1 MTQPSTQPY
10 TESSTLHST
19 QQELSI
25 SLVVPVFNRPV
36 EVEEL
41 LESLTKQSCG
51 DFEVVIVEDGS
62 SLPCDKVV
70 KNFKTRLEL
79 QYITK
84 ANSGPGLSRNVG
96 AQAAKGSYI
105 VFLDSDCVIPP
116 GYVEAVLHRLSTDF
130 VDAFGGPDKAD
141 AGFSPIQKA
150 INYSMTSFFT
160 TGGIRG
166 GGEKLDRFMPR
177 SFNMGISREVFET
190 TGGFSAMRFGEDID
204 LSLRILS
211 HGFKTALLPEAF
223 VYHKRRSNL
232 RQFFKQVYNSG
243 IARIVLHKKHPGSM
257 KLVHLLPA
265 AFVLGVLGILL
276 LSVCCSCWWLLLL
289 AFYKLAILVDASVK
303 NASLRIGVLAV
314 AASFVQLGGY
324 GLGFLAA
331 CWNILI
337 VKKEGY
343 VAFID
348 SFYR

>member
-1 MTQPSTQPY
+1 MNESTSQ
-10 TESSTLHST
+10 SAISL
-19 QQELSI
+19 

-41 LESLTKQSCG
+41 LESLTRQSCS

-62 SLPCDKVV
+62 SLPCDEVVRRFEGKLTIRYIQKV
-70 KNFKTRLEL
+70 
-79 QYITK
+79 
-84 ANSGPGLSRNVG
+84 NSGPGLSRNVG
-96 AQAAKGSYI
+96 AKAASGSYV

-116 GYVEAVLHRLSTDF
+116 SYVEAVLHRLSSDF
-130 VDAFGGPDKAD
+130 VDAFGGPDRAD

-177 SFNMGISREVFET
+177 SFNMGISREVFEK

-265 AFVLGVLGILL
+265 AFVLGILFLLL
-276 LSVCCSCWWLLLL
+276 LSVCWSPFWLLFLL
-289 AFYKLAILVDASVK
+289 LYMLAIFVDAS
-303 NASLRIGVLAV
+303 ASNRSLSIGLLAV

-324 GLGFLAA
+324 GLGFLSA

>member
-1 MTQPSTQPY
+1 MNQTSTRPD
-10 TESSTLHST
+10 
-19 QQELSI
+19 LSI

-41 LESLTKQSCG
+41 LESLTKQTCS

-62 SLPCDKVV
+62 SLPCFEAV
-70 KNFKTRLEL
+70 KKFEESLSIR
-79 QYITK
+79 YIQK
-84 ANSGPGLSRNVG
+84 DNSGPGLSRNVG
-96 AQAAKGSYI
+96 AEAARASYI

-116 GYVEAVLHRLSTDF
+116 EYISAVLHRLSTNF
-130 VDAFGGPDKAD
+130 VDAFGGPDRAD

-177 SFNMGISREVFET
+177 SFNMGISRDVFET
-190 TGGFSAMRFGEDID
+190 TGGYSAMRFGEDID
-204 LSLRILS
+204 LSLRILQ
-211 HGFKTALLPEAF
+211 HGFKTALVPEAF

-232 RQFFKQVYNSG
+232 KQFFKQVYNSG

-265 AFVLGVLGILL
+265 AFVLGVLLLLL
-276 LSVCCSCWWLLLL
+276 LSVCWSPFWLLFLL
-289 AFYKLAILVDASVK
+289 LYMVAIFVDASLK
-303 NASLRIGVLAV
+303 NASLRIGLLAV

-337 VKKEGY
+337 IKKEGY